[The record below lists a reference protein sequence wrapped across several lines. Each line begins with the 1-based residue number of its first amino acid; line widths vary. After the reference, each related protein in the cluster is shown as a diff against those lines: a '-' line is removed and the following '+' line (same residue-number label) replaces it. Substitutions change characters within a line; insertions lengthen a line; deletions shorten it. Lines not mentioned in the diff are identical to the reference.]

1 MPGTTNPGEELLA
14 GALQSWVQSR
24 AQFYWELDEV
34 ERRLE
39 IYMRRAM
46 ESVLAKAKAYDSSYR
61 EAAFILAVERVA
73 KAIEQRGIFPSAF
86 GARQWET
93 SPHQEPAVRWTGTPV
108 A

>member
-1 MPGTTNPGEELLA
+1 MSHRILPIA
-14 GALQSWVQSR
+14 GAHRADILANAGGVVVSTQWCKSR

-46 ESVLAKAKAYDSSYR
+46 ELVSPKSKAY
-61 EAAFILAVERVA
+61 ECPQGGPFIVAVERVA
-73 KAIEQRGIFPSAF
+73 
-86 GARQWET
+86 GADYEAWHL
-93 SPHQEPAVRWTGTPV
+93 SLAEPPPA